1 MLEREE
7 DDAVAGYD
15 EVARDL
21 QRKRGL
27 AQTWPSAQ
35 EHQLTCTK
43 PAGQLGVQGGEA

>member
-15 EVARDL
+15 EVARHL

-35 EHQLTCTK
+35 KHQLTGTN
-43 PAGQLGVQGGEA
+43 PAGQHGVQVDEA